1 MRARPAALGDGAVA
15 ADRLGLRQGHFF
27 NFEFGA
33 FCVPVNIRM
42 GMAHSR
48 FTQSNSAVATVV
60 ASVVLTFTELQTQH
74 TGFRVFGPR
83 MRRVVLLS
91 LWMSMA
97 RADVTADFD
106 ALEVER
112 RAKAAIDMAGCPERT
127 QWQHATLPNELEPGI
142 PSAVYWLLSLFS
154 AEDTAEIVTYLR
166 EHATF
171 STHPGSTDMQP
182 EFASYIY
189 THGAVIEDA
198 PWKNHIWI
206 KLSELLA
213 SCVTP
218 FVRQK
223 FACATCVPCTS
234 LVRRYRPKERKQ
246 IFAHRDAESKVTLV
260 LELQPARPVGA
271 AGGLYIMEG
280 TEANR
285 SFPALAAGD
294 AFVHGHE
301 LLHGVYLACADRR
314 VSGARAEECER
325 LSLIVWYHEDRAQ
338 CVNGVDSRASEEML
352 IQSASKGVA
361 EGLYAWAVTIT
372 TRYP

>member
-1 MRARPAALGDGAVA
+1 MWVAMAPFGGDKIPPPLSPLLPFCMFAFQNWGRFVRRRASMR
-15 ADRLGLRQGHFF
+15 HFSM
-27 NFEFGA
+27 
-33 FCVPVNIRM
+33 R
-42 GMAHSR
+42 H
-48 FTQSNSAVATVV
+48 VV
-60 ASVVLTFTELQTQH
+60 
-74 TGFRVFGPR
+74 
-83 MRRVVLLS
+83 M
-91 LWMSMA
+91 LWVSMA
-97 RADVTADFD
+97 QADVTADFD
-106 ALEVER
+106 AFEVER

-142 PSAVYWLLSLFS
+142 PSAVYWLNSLLS
-154 AEDTAEIVTYLR
+154 ADDAAGIVAYLR

-182 EFASYIY
+182 EYASYIY
-189 THGAVIEDA
+189 THGSVNEDA
-198 PWKNHIWI
+198 PWKHQIWT

-218 FVRQK
+218 FVRHK

-294 AFVHGHE
+294 AFAHGHE

-314 VSGARAEECER
+314 VSGARAEDCER

-352 IQSASKGVA
+352 IQSASRGVA

>member
-1 MRARPAALGDGAVA
+1 
-15 ADRLGLRQGHFF
+15 
-27 NFEFGA
+27 
-33 FCVPVNIRM
+33 
-42 GMAHSR
+42 
-48 FTQSNSAVATVV
+48 
-60 ASVVLTFTELQTQH
+60 
-74 TGFRVFGPR
+74 
-83 MRRVVLLS
+83 MRRVMLLS